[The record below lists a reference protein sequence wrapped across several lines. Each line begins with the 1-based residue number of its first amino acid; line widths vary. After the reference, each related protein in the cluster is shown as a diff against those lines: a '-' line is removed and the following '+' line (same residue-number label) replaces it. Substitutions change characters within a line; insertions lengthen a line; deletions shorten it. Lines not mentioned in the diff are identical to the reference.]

1 MVVPRR
7 KREGGRRV
15 EESALEWA
23 AKKEKLKGGRIQ
35 CRERVPKM
43 WYGFFVSIR
52 YEHIICHLDHD
63 GTKFF
68 FFKKRT
74 LIIIQKTLLFL
85 PEFLRSTDEKK

>member
-7 KREGGRRV
+7 KREEGRRV
-15 EESALEWA
+15 EDSALEWA

-52 YEHIICHLDHD
+52 NESHHLSL
-63 GTKFF
+63 GSWWNKV
-68 FFKKRT
+68 FFKKKNADNK
-74 LIIIQKTLLFL
+74 KTLLFL

>member
-43 WYGFFVSIR
+43 WYVFFVSIR
-52 YEHIICHLDHD
+52 NESHHLSL
-63 GTKFF
+63 GSWRNKVFLR
-68 FFKKRT
+68 KRT
-74 LIIIQKTLLFL
+74 LIVIQKTFLFL